1 MVPEPEPK
9 KNYDTGI
16 TNCGLGI
23 AESSPEL
30 QKNVQQSP
38 SELPIP
44 DFIGAFRETYRR
56 EFGFDLTGREIIVDD
71 LRVRAVAKSPGLQQF
86 TIAENSTDSQGR
98 DEVPASK
105 QTRLY
110 FSGGWFDTPIYRL
123 EKLGAGLVYKA
134 RRF

>member
-9 KNYDTGI
+9 INYDTGI

-23 AESSPEL
+23 AESSTEL

-56 EFGFDLTGREIIVDD
+56 EFGFDLTGR
-71 LRVRAVAKSPGLQQF
+71 
-86 TIAENSTDSQGR
+86 
-98 DEVPASK
+98 
-105 QTRLY
+105 
-110 FSGGWFDTPIYRL
+110 
-123 EKLGAGLVYKA
+123 
-134 RRF
+134 

>member
-1 MVPEPEPK
+1 M
-9 KNYDTGI
+9 GI
-16 TNCGLGI
+16 V
-23 AESSPEL
+23 ESSPGL

-86 TIAENSTDSQGR
+86 TIAESPTDSQGR
-98 DEVPASK
+98 DEVPSSK
-105 QTRLY
+105 QTQLLFLWRL
-110 FSGGWFDTPIYRL
+110 
-123 EKLGAGLVYKA
+123 V
-134 RRF
+134 